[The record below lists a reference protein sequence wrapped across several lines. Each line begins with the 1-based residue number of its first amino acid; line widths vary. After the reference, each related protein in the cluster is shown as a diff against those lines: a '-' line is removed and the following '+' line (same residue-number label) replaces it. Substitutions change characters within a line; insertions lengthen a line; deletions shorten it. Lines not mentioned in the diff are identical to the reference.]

1 MHFEQIAPF
10 LQLFPHKHT
19 LPHTQTPPMNLLG
32 PILYKFPPLGDLDLA
47 SKEVTYP
54 HCIGVASFV

>member
-32 PILYKFPPLGDLDLA
+32 PILYKFPPPWVTQHFPA
-47 SKEVTYP
+47 NEVLKS
-54 HCIGVASFV
+54 IEK

>member
-32 PILYKFPPLGDLDLA
+32 PILYKFPPLGDPALPH
-47 SKEVTYP
+47 SNEVLKS
-54 HCIGVASFV
+54 IEK